1 MRIVQEIQTLLHEVE
16 ALGRLHADPLL
27 LGKDKAY
34 IMIEIS
40 SGTPEIR
47 LFASDKNWIEGEA
60 LKQLGKTAELDGI
73 ELAAG
78 MPDLHPGRGNP
89 VGAAF
94 ISKGVFYPYLVGNDV
109 GCGMGVYKTTL
120 KARKAK
126 RDKWAR
132 KLSGLE
138 EPWEGD
144 AAGWLEDNGLDPSLA
159 DSPLGSIGGGNHFAE
174 LQVVEKIFN
183 TEDFQA
189 LELDKSRLV
198 LLVHSGS
205 RGIGEAL
212 LRRHTERYGSGELK
226 EDSEDAL
233 AYLEEHDYAVRW
245 AEVNRAVIAHR
256 FASRLGAR
264 CETVLDC
271 CHNSLS
277 RVNVDGGERWLHRKG
292 AAPADA
298 GPIVAAGTR
307 GTLSHVVAPAAPG
320 RENGWSAAHGAGRK
334 WNRKSCKGR
343 LKSKYNAKSLL
354 RTDLGGVVICEDKE
368 LLFEEAP
375 PAYKNIDVVVQ
386 DMVDDELVRLIAAFR
401 PLITYKCRESK
412 RRKTTWLN
420 GCR

>member
-1 MRIVQEIQTLLHEVE
+1 
-16 ALGRLHADPLL
+16 
-27 LGKDKAY
+27 
-34 IMIEIS
+34 MIEIS
-40 SGTPEIR
+40 NKKPIIR
-47 LFASDKNWIEGEA
+47 LYASDKNWIEGEA
-60 LKQLGKTAELDGI
+60 LKQLGKTAELDGM

-144 AAGWLEDNGLDPSLA
+144 VAGWLEDNGLEPTLA

-174 LQVVEKIFN
+174 LQVVEKIFHK
-183 TEDFQA
+183 EEFKRLG
-189 LELDKSRLV
+189 LEKSRLV

-212 LRRHTERYGSGELK
+212 LRGHTDRYGAGGLA

-233 AYLEEHDYAVRW
+233 AYLEEHDYAVKW
-245 AEVNRAVIAHR
+245 AAVNRALIAHR
-256 FASRLGAR
+256 FASRIGGR
-264 CETVLDC
+264 CKPVLDC
-271 CHNSLS
+271 CHNSLT
-277 RVNVDGGERWLHRKG
+277 RIIVDGKERWLHRKG

-298 GPIVAAGTR
+298 GPIVAAGSR
-307 GTLSHVVAPAAPG
+307 GSLSYVATPTAPS
-320 RENGWSAAHGAGRK
+320 RENAWSAAHGAGRK

-343 LKSKYNAKSLL
+343 LKSKYNAKSLVQ
-354 RTDLGGVVICEDKE
+354 TDMGGVVICDDKE

-386 DMVDDELVRLIAAFR
+386 DMVDDGLIRLIASFR
-401 PLITYKCRESK
+401 PLITYKSRGGK
-412 RRKTTWLN
+412 RRKTTWWT